1 MFSRG
6 INYMKIDR
14 HVKILLSFLCI
25 CIWLLA
31 GNSAVLGAAAD
42 EPAGLTRKREST
54 PPVLAPTSPIAAAK
68 EQGISSNARAG
79 QPAAE
84 SATEPSERYV
94 TIDFE
99 NVDINLFIKYISELT
114 GKNFIIDK
122 AVRGNVTIVSPT
134 KISVDEAYKV
144 FESVLEVQGF
154 AAVPAGSIIKIVPS
168 ADARSKS
175 VETGFKEDTG
185 EISDKIVTQLIPL
198 KYADPE
204 ELKRLFTPLVSKN
217 SVVISY
223 PSTNLLI
230 VTDVLSNIDRL
241 LQIIKHIDVAENVA
255 EISVIPIQNATA
267 SEVATTLDSIFQGSS
282 SRRAPATRTTRR
294 RTPAQAQPEET
305 GPALGEVNI
314 IADERTNALII
325 IASAFDTVK
334 VKNLV
339 AILDKEVPPGS
350 GNINVY
356 YLQHANAEE
365 LTTVLMALPEKSDTP
380 AEVGKAPVISK
391 GVEIVADKATNS
403 LVITANK
410 ADYAVLESVIKKLDI
425 PRRMVYLEALIMEV
439 NAEKD
444 FAVGVEW
451 VGGFTYG
458 NDKGIVF
465 GGSRNADGSSLPSL
479 DNPSLPKGFSMGLVN
494 EFIEINGQTFPSISA
509 ILNAYKQDSDVHIIS
524 TPQILTTDNE
534 EAEIKVGENV
544 PYITSRQENQT
555 LNDFSNYEYKDVGV
569 TLKITPQIN
578 QEGVVRLQVYV
589 EVIKIKNEAVALAT
603 NTPTTF
609 KRTAQT
615 TVIIQDSNTL
625 VIGGIIGDDVSDTI
639 YKVPLLGDIP
649 GLGWLFKTQSQT
661 VDRVNLYIF
670 LTPRIIR
677 NPAEALAVT
686 KQKRDDA
693 NYHHETGWEV
703 EPFKYKENTR
713 EVLKSRHVPATI
725 EVEEPQMEQREPQ
738 VIE

>member
-1 MFSRG
+1 
-6 INYMKIDR
+6 MKIDR

-25 CIWLLA
+25 GIWLLA
-31 GNSAVLGAAAD
+31 GSSAALGAEAD
-42 EPAGLTRKREST
+42 EPAGLTQKREST

-68 EQGISSNARAG
+68 EPIISSNARAG

-84 SATEPSERYV
+84 SATEPPERYV

-122 AVRGNVTIVSPT
+122 AVRGNITIVSPT

-185 EISDKIVTQLIPL
+185 EMSDKIVTQLIPL

-230 VTDVLSNIDRL
+230 VTDVLSNIGRL
-241 LQIIKHIDVAENVA
+241 LQIIEQIDVAENVA
-255 EISVIPIQNATA
+255 EISVIPMQNATA
-267 SEVATTLDSIFQGSS
+267 SEVAGILDSIFQGSS

-294 RTPAQAQPEET
+294 RTPAQAQPDET
-305 GPALGEVNI
+305 GPTLGEVSI
-314 IADERTNALII
+314 IADERTNSLII

-403 LVITANK
+403 LV
-410 ADYAVLESVIKKLDI
+410 
-425 PRRMVYLEALIMEV
+425 
-439 NAEKD
+439 
-444 FAVGVEW
+444 
-451 VGGFTYG
+451 
-458 NDKGIVF
+458 
-465 GGSRNADGSSLPSL
+465 
-479 DNPSLPKGFSMGLVN
+479 
-494 EFIEINGQTFPSISA
+494 
-509 ILNAYKQDSDVHIIS
+509 
-524 TPQILTTDNE
+524 
-534 EAEIKVGENV
+534 
-544 PYITSRQENQT
+544 
-555 LNDFSNYEYKDVGV
+555 
-569 TLKITPQIN
+569 
-578 QEGVVRLQVYV
+578 
-589 EVIKIKNEAVALAT
+589 
-603 NTPTTF
+603 
-609 KRTAQT
+609 
-615 TVIIQDSNTL
+615 
-625 VIGGIIGDDVSDTI
+625 
-639 YKVPLLGDIP
+639 
-649 GLGWLFKTQSQT
+649 
-661 VDRVNLYIF
+661 
-670 LTPRIIR
+670 
-677 NPAEALAVT
+677 
-686 KQKRDDA
+686 
-693 NYHHETGWEV
+693 
-703 EPFKYKENTR
+703 
-713 EVLKSRHVPATI
+713 
-725 EVEEPQMEQREPQ
+725 
-738 VIE
+738 

>member
-1 MFSRG
+1 
-6 INYMKIDR
+6 MKINR

-25 CIWLLA
+25 GIWLLA
-31 GNSAVLGAAAD
+31 GNSAAFGAAAD
-42 EPAGLTRKREST
+42 EPTGLTQKREST

-68 EQGISSNARAG
+68 EQEISSNARAG
-79 QPAAE
+79 QQAAE
-84 SATEPSERYV
+84 SAAVPSERYV

-122 AVRGNVTIVSPT
+122 AVRGNITIVSPT

-198 KYADPE
+198 TYADPE

-230 VTDVLSNIDRL
+230 VTDVLSNIGRL
-241 LQIIKHIDVAENVA
+241 LQIIEQIDVAENVA
-255 EISVIPIQNATA
+255 EISVIPMQNATA
-267 SEVATTLDSIFQGSS
+267 SEVAGILDSIFQGSS

-294 RTPAQAQPEET
+294 RTPAQAQPDET
-305 GPALGEVNI
+305 GPTLGEVSI
-314 IADERTNALII
+314 IADERTNSLII

-458 NDKGIVF
+458 DDKGIVF
-465 GGSRNADGSSLPSL
+465 GGSRGGDGSSLPSL
-479 DNPSLPKGFSMGLVN
+479 DNPSLPKGFSMGLIN

-693 NYHHETGWEV
+693 NYHHETGWEM

-713 EVLKSRHVPATI
+713 EVLKSRHVPAAI
-725 EVEEPQMEQREPQ
+725 EVEEPHVEQREPQ